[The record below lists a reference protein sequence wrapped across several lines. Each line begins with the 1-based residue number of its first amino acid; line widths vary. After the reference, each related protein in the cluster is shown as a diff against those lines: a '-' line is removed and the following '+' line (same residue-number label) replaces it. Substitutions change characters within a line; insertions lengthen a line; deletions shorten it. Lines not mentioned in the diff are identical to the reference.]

1 MLHQV
6 GVSFDLYI
14 SAQRKASHW
23 IRTVYI
29 RQTFRIKIPVTFIF
43 ALIALIE
50 FFEHLIY
57 KHGPSHHKVVP
68 TAINLANRGT
78 DRQTQQ
84 HQQQQ
89 PTHETYQPCDIKF
102 HYFKLCETEN
112 LILEPDQRERNNL
125 QQNNWKRLSERWWRV
140 TDGRTLSLSPPV
152 RPSSKFS
159 LFRSLERNNR
169 IKKFCSDCSS
179 KGTRSTF

>member
-78 DRQTQQ
+78 DRQTDR
-84 HQQQQ
+84 HSSSSSNSRH
-89 PTHETYQPCDIKF
+89 T
-102 HYFKLCETEN
+102 KLTSLAILNSIISNSVKLRTWFSSLISGREIIYSRIIGSGWVSVGGEWRTEG
-112 LILEPDQRERNNL
+112 P
-125 QQNNWKRLSERWWRV
+125 WA
-140 TDGRTLSLSPPV
+140 
-152 RPSSKFS
+152 
-159 LFRSLERNNR
+159 
-169 IKKFCSDCSS
+169 
-179 KGTRSTF
+179 

>member
-1 MLHQV
+1 V
-6 GVSFDLYI
+6 FSFDLYI

-29 RQTFRIKIPVTFIF
+29 LQTFRIKIPVTFIF

-78 DRQTQQ
+78 DRQTDTAA
-84 HQQQQ
+84 
-89 PTHETYQPCDIKF
+89 PAATADTR
-102 HYFKLCETEN
+102 N
-112 LILEPDQRERNNL
+112 LPALRY
-125 QQNNWKRLSERWWRV
+125 
-140 TDGRTLSLSPPV
+140 
-152 RPSSKFS
+152 
-159 LFRSLERNNR
+159 
-169 IKKFCSDCSS
+169 
-179 KGTRSTF
+179 